1 MSKEELKSYLEGL
14 EKEKLIEI
22 ILSTF
27 ATNND
32 AKNYLNYMSRPNQ
45 SEEYYV
51 VKDIIDEEFSSAEE
65 FPPNGRFT
73 VVVNAINDFKK
84 LDPSKELVAK
94 LMLYLIEQ
102 SVLYFDKYGVSGDEE
117 FEWNIINNFDIALE
131 FIKENDLL
139 EKFKDRCKGIT
150 HITDFSF
157 IEENL
162 TDAFKEY
169 YYNN

>member
-14 EKEKLIEI
+14 EKEKLIKI

-27 ATNND
+27 ATEND

-73 VVVNAINDFKK
+73 VVVNAIN
-84 LDPSKELVAK
+84 
-94 LMLYLIEQ
+94 
-102 SVLYFDKYGVSGDEE
+102 
-117 FEWNIINNFDIALE
+117 
-131 FIKENDLL
+131 
-139 EKFKDRCKGIT
+139 
-150 HITDFSF
+150 
-157 IEENL
+157 
-162 TDAFKEY
+162 
-169 YYNN
+169 